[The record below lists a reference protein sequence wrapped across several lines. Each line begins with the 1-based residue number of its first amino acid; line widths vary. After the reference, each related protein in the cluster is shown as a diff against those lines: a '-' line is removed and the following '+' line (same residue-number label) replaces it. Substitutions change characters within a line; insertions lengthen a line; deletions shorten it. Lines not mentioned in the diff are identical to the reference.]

1 MKSRVLLLMTIA
13 LIVSEVSCKKDN
25 YSPPDTYLKG
35 RIVYKGEPINVAY
48 NDVTFQLWQPGWGKL
63 TPINVTV
70 DQDGSY
76 SALLFKGNYKLVFSD
91 GAGPFIPTKDKD
103 TGNDTIYI
111 NLQSNMQMDIDVLPY
126 YMIRNARFSVNI
138 TDSIVSAS
146 CSIEKI
152 ITDSTLEKDIEYI
165 SLYISK
171 TNWVDGRTSINS
183 ATLQKNDIN
192 DINNIELKVK
202 IPNIIPTQHY
212 VFARIGLKIK
222 NVGKMI
228 YSNVQE
234 IDF

>member
-1 MKSRVLLLMTIA
+1 MKSQVLLLLTIA
-13 LIVSEVSCKKDN
+13 LIACDASCKKDN

-35 RIVYKGEPINVAY
+35 RIVYEGEPINVAY

-70 DQDGSY
+70 NQDGSY
-76 SALLFKGNYKLVFSD
+76 SALLFKGNYKLVFPD

-126 YMIRNARFSVNI
+126 YMIRNARFSVNT

-152 ITDSTLEKDIEYI
+152 ITDSILEKDIEYV

-183 ATLQKNDIN
+183 VTLQKSEIN

-202 IPNIIPTQHY
+202 IPSIIPTQHY

-228 YSNVQE
+228 FSNVQE